1 MSKTL
6 LKRLSGLAILGVAVV
21 VALILNNLGEAQ
33 QPSTYRVGFD
43 GGVELAEG
51 TRPEIERAIEDA
63 LVREHARVVI
73 SGHTGTRGDTAA
85 NQALSEKRAEAVASR
100 ILEAGV
106 DEDRITT
113 LGKAGSEPLE
123 RRPDESER
131 AFQRRLPRA
140 EIVVAP

>member
-1 MSKTL
+1 MSHTL
-6 LKRLSGLAILGVAVV
+6 VKRLSGLAILGAAVV
-21 VALILNNLGEAQ
+21 AALILDSLGEAQ

-43 GGVELAEG
+43 GGVDLAEG
-51 TRPEIERAIEDA
+51 ALPEIERAIEDA

-85 NQALSEKRAEAVASR
+85 NQALSGKRAEAVAQKM
-100 ILEAGV
+100 LNAGV
-106 DEDRITT
+106 DEDRVTT

-123 RRPDESER
+123 QRPDESER